1 MELLVVA
8 GYAIMQ
14 SARQNIMGADMVR
27 HYNPS
32 HRRQA
37 IQWAQNLLAREFYVL
52 DTETTGLG
60 NRDEIIQI
68 GIVDAG
74 GNAVLDQLIK
84 PSIPIPP
91 GAARVHGI
99 TDDDVINSPKFSSL
113 YIKLSSLLA
122 GETVIA
128 YNMDFDWRMLQQTVA
143 RYRLPDIR
151 IGKRDCAMKQY
162 AKFKGKR
169 SGQGRGYV
177 WHKLTNALA
186 QESIALGNA
195 HNALGDALMT
205 LELVRKMASST

>member
-1 MELLVVA
+1 MT
-8 GYAIMQ
+8 
-14 SARQNIMGADMVR
+14 R

-37 IQWAQNLLAREFYVL
+37 IQWAQNLMARSFYVL

-60 NRDEIIQI
+60 ERDEIIQI

-74 GNAVLDQLIK
+74 GNAVLDQLIR
-84 PSIPIPP
+84 PSMPIPP

-99 TDDDVINSPKFSSL
+99 TDDDVINSPMFSSL

-143 RYRLPDIR
+143 RYRLPSIR

-177 WHKLTNALA
+177 WHKLTSALA
-186 QESIALGNA
+186 QERIAVGDA

-205 LELVRKMASST
+205 LELVRKMASSS

>member
-1 MELLVVA
+1 
-8 GYAIMQ
+8 
-14 SARQNIMGADMVR
+14 MVR

-37 IQWAQNLLAREFYVL
+37 IQWAQNLLARNFYVL

-60 NRDEIIQI
+60 ERDEIIQI
-68 GIVDAG
+68 GIVDGG

-84 PSIPIPP
+84 PSIPIPA

-99 TDDDVINSPKFSSL
+99 TDDDVINSPIFSSL

-177 WHKLTNALA
+177 WHKLTSALA
-186 QESIALGNA
+186 QERIAVGDA

-205 LELVRKMASST
+205 LELVRKMASSS

>member
-1 MELLVVA
+1 MA
-8 GYAIMQ
+8 
-14 SARQNIMGADMVR
+14 R

-37 IQWAQNLLAREFYVL
+37 VQWAQNLLARNFYVL

-60 NRDEIIQI
+60 ERDEIIQI
-68 GIVDAG
+68 GIVDAD

-99 TDDDVINSPKFSSL
+99 TDDDVINSPIFSSL

-162 AKFKGKR
+162 AKYKGKR

-177 WHKLTNALA
+177 WHKLTSALA
-186 QESIALGNA
+186 QESIAVEDA
-195 HNALGDALMT
+195 HNALGDARMT
-205 LELVRKMASST
+205 LELVRKMASSS

>member
-1 MELLVVA
+1 MA
-8 GYAIMQ
+8 
-14 SARQNIMGADMVR
+14 R

-37 IQWAQNLLAREFYVL
+37 IQWAQHLLARNFYVL

-60 NRDEIIQI
+60 DRDEIIQI

-74 GNAVLDQLIK
+74 GNAVLDQLIR
-84 PSIPIPP
+84 PSFPIPP

-99 TDDDVINSPKFSSL
+99 TDDDVRDSPIFSSL

-128 YNMDFDWRMLQQTVA
+128 YNMDFDWRMMRQTLA

-162 AKFKGKR
+162 AKYKGKR
-169 SGQGRGYV
+169 SGHGRGYV

-186 QESIALGNA
+186 QESIPAGQS

-205 LELVRKMASST
+205 LELVRKMASMS